1 MLLIL
6 NSYGK
11 KWHRKGDIK
20 EGKLSSIKGYGIA
33 YIDNFLARFIA
44 HGCKQKKKQELQ
56 KLKHYKDRN
65 DQLAI

>member
-44 HGCKQKKKQELQ
+44 HGCKQKKN
-56 KLKHYKDRN
+56 RN
-65 DQLAI
+65 CKN